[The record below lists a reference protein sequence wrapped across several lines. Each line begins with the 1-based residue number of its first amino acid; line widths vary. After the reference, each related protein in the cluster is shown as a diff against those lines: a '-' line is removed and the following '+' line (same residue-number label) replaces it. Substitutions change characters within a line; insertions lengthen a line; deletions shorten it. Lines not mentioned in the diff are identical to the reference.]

1 MKNIKLVIPKKN
13 EYFYKEKLESDAKTM
28 SYNAGYEVTY
38 NGYHY
43 KTGCIEFNKENWFR
57 ILSDDNRYFAYI
69 KDCDIN
75 EYVGYVNYQYN
86 ENEDIYECGILIE
99 SKYRSNGYAKD
110 ALKLLIR
117 EVNKNGI
124 NYLYDTFEKEREH
137 TLELFL
143 NLGFGIYKETK
154 WKKFDKDV
162 DGVIV
167 RINTNKALPDIT
179 KINNIYDVM
188 DFMKNNIRYGW
199 LDINGEEHI
208 GNMKNF
214 RKLYRTMSI
223 DDILSH
229 GIGTCIEQ
237 VNLIHYLLNKI
248 NICNKMF
255 VTRIYEPDDFN
266 DLDKEEH
273 MHVFILCFI
282 NNKVYHIEHAN
293 WYNIGIYEYESEDVA
308 KEKINKYYVEL
319 SEGIPRPL
327 TEIYNIE
334 SGLSF
339 KDFNKYVNSLKM
351 EKI

>member
-38 NGYHY
+38 GGYDY
-43 KTGCIEFNKENWFR
+43 KTGCIEFNKENWFK
-57 ILSDDNRYFAYI
+57 ILIDDKRYFAYI
-69 KDCDIN
+69 KDCDFDK
-75 EYVGYVNYQYN
+75 YVGYVNYHYN
-86 ENEDIYECGILIE
+86 EKDNIYECGILIE
-99 SKYRSNGYAKD
+99 SKYRSKGYAKD
-110 ALKLLIR
+110 ALRLLVR
-117 EVNKNGI
+117 EANKNGI
-124 NYLYDTFEKEREH
+124 KYLYDTFEKEREH

-143 NLGFGIYKETK
+143 GLGFEIYKETK
-154 WKKFDKDV
+154 WEKFDNDV

-167 RINTNKALPDIT
+167 RINTSKVLPDIT
-179 KINNIYDVM
+179 KVNNIYDVI
-188 DFMKNNIRYGW
+188 DFMKDNIRYGW
-199 LDINGEEHI
+199 IDINGEVHI

-214 RKLYRTMSI
+214 RKLYRTMTI

-237 VNLIHYLLNKI
+237 VNLMHYLLDKI
-248 NICNKMF
+248 NVTNKMF

-266 DLDKEEH
+266 ELDKEEH
-273 MHVFILCFI
+273 MHAFILCFI

-293 WYNIGIYEYESEDVA
+293 WYNIGIYEYESEDFA
-308 KEKINKYYVEL
+308 RKKINQYYVEL

-334 SGLSF
+334 SGISF
-339 KDFNKYVNSLKM
+339 KDFNKYVNSLNM
-351 EKI
+351 EEK

>member
-28 SYNAGYEVTY
+28 SYNTGYEVTY
-38 NGYHY
+38 NGYDY

-86 ENEDIYECGILIE
+86 EKDDIYECGILIE

-143 NLGFGIYKETK
+143 KLGFEIYKETK
-154 WKKFDKDV
+154 WKKFAKEV
-162 DGVIV
+162 DGITV

-179 KINNIYDVM
+179 KINNIYDVI